1 MAQAAAERVDPSSG
15 GGGGFTRSVVSG
27 VLAGI
32 GVGAFIDE
40 TVFHQILHW
49 HHFYDRSTPAVGL
62 MSDGFFH
69 AGGWI
74 AIVVALFVYADL
86 QRRQALSRIR
96 WVGGI
101 FTGWGFFQVYDGLF
115 QHKVLRLHQI
125 RYHVHLLPY
134 DLVWNIAGGI
144 GLLVGIALLAR
155 AARGSRAAVAAS
167 GR

>member
-1 MAQAAAERVDPSSG
+1 V
-15 GGGGFTRSVVSG
+15 
-27 VLAGI
+27 
-32 GVGAFIDE
+32 
-40 TVFHQILHW
+40 
-49 HHFYDRSTPAVGL
+49 
-62 MSDGFFH
+62 
-69 AGGWI
+69 
-74 AIVVALFVYADL
+74 
-86 QRRQALSRIR
+86 LSRIR

-101 FTGWGFFQVYDGLF
+101 FTGWGFFQVYDGLL